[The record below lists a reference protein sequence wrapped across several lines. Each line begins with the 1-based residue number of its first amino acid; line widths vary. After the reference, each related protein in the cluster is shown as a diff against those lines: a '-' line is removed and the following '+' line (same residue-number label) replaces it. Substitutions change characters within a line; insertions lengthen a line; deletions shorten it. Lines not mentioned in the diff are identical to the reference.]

1 MKLLRKIRRIL
12 VYFLLGIIVL
22 LLSIFV
28 YLYFITKINFP
39 KVDPQLISQLHRT
52 NIDSTSFQ
60 LGNNW
65 LRKSNTGLWEMY
77 TEGKPYERGLI
88 NGILSKEL
96 IYSQEMAFHNQ
107 ICKMVPSAFYRHFLK
122 YFIGWFNRD
131 LINCLTLEQKEEIY
145 GISQSASSEF
155 NYIGNPYQRLLNYH
169 AAHDIG
175 HALQNLAL
183 VGCSSFAT
191 WGTASLNNDLIIGR
205 NFDFFVGEDFAK
217 NKIIAFCNPDSGYK
231 FMTITW
237 GGMTG
242 VLSGMN
248 IKGITVTINAAK
260 STIPEGSAT
269 PISLLSREILQ
280 YASNINEAI
289 SIAKSRKTFVSES
302 IMIGSAPDSTT
313 IIIEKTPDK
322 MDVVYPHTNK
332 IICTNHYQSSLL
344 NNESSNIDQKQN
356 SASLYRSDRIN
367 ELLAKVEKNTVTQT
381 AQILRNQLGLNEKN
395 IGLGNEKA
403 INQLICHHS
412 IIFKP
417 YEKLVWISTAPW
429 QLGSYISYDLN
440 KIFDS
445 TFTFK
450 NHEIYVSNLTIE
462 PDTFLNSKT
471 YLDFKYFQ
479 KCKEHI
485 LANVAVDSS
494 QFINSNPEF
503 YQTYLLL
510 GDAFFKKK
518 NYQKAEWYYKLSLTK
533 EVATKNEYLYI
544 QEQLTKCN
552 NKD

>member
-1 MKLLRKIRRIL
+1 MNLLRKIRRIL
-12 VYFLLGIIVL
+12 VYFLFGIMVL
-22 LLSIFV
+22 LLSLSI
-28 YLYFITKINFP
+28 YLYFITKIDFP
-39 KVDPQLISQLHRT
+39 VVDPQLISKLHRT
-52 NIDSTSFQ
+52 NIDSNSFQ
-60 LGNNW
+60 VGNNW

-107 ICKMVPSAFYRHFLK
+107 ICKIVPSAFYRHFLK

-145 GISQSASSEF
+145 GISQSASSQF

-191 WGTASLNNDLIIGR
+191 WGNASLNNDLIIGR

-289 SIAKSRKTFVSES
+289 AIAKCRKTFVSES
-302 IMIGSAPDSTT
+302 ILIGSAPDSTT

-322 MDVVYPHTNK
+322 MDVVYPHSNK
-332 IICTNHYQSSLL
+332 IICTNHFQSSLL

-450 NHEIYVSNLTIE
+450 NQEIFVSNLTIE

-471 YLDFKYFQ
+471 YFDFKYFQ
-479 KCKEHI
+479 KYKEHI
-485 LANVAVDSS
+485 LTNVAVDSS

-510 GDAFFKKK
+510 GDAFFKNK

-533 EVATKNEYLYI
+533 EIATKNEYLYI

>member
-1 MKLLRKIRRIL
+1 M
-12 VYFLLGIIVL
+12 VL
-22 LLSIFV
+22 LLSLSI
-28 YLYFITKINFP
+28 YLYFITKIDFP
-39 KVDPQLISQLHRT
+39 VVDPQLISKLHRT
-52 NIDSTSFQ
+52 NIDSNSFQ
-60 LGNNW
+60 VGNNW

-107 ICKMVPSAFYRHFLK
+107 ICKIVPSAFYRHFLK

-145 GISQSASSEF
+145 GISQSASSQF

-191 WGTASLNNDLIIGR
+191 WGNASLNNDLIIGR

-289 SIAKSRKTFVSES
+289 AIAKCRKTFVSES
-302 IMIGSAPDSTT
+302 ILIGSAPDSTT

-322 MDVVYPHTNK
+322 MDVVYPHSNK
-332 IICTNHYQSSLL
+332 IICTNHFQSSLL

-450 NHEIYVSNLTIE
+450 NQEIFVSNLTIE

-471 YLDFKYFQ
+471 YFDFKYFQ
-479 KCKEHI
+479 KYKEHI
-485 LANVAVDSS
+485 LTNVAVDSS

-510 GDAFFKKK
+510 GDAFFKNK

-533 EVATKNEYLYI
+533 EIATKNEYLYI

>member
-107 ICKMVPSAFYRHFLK
+107 ICKIVPSAFYRHFLK

-155 NYIGNPYQRLLNYH
+155 NYIGNPFQRLLNYH

-191 WGTASLNNDLIIGR
+191 WGAESLNNDLIIGR

-322 MDVVYPHTNK
+322 LDVVYPHANK

-344 NNESSNIDQKQN
+344 NNESRKIEQKQK
-356 SASLYRSDRIN
+356 SASLYRYDRIN

-445 TFTFK
+445 TFAFK
-450 NHEIYVSNLTIE
+450 NQEIYVSNLTIE
-462 PDTFLNSKT
+462 PDTFLNSKA

-485 LANVAVDSS
+485 LANVAVDTS

-518 NYQKAEWYYKLSLTK
+518 NYQKALWYYKLSLTK

-544 QEQLTKCN
+544 QEQITKCN

>member
-1 MKLLRKIRRIL
+1 MNLLRKIRRIL
-12 VYFLLGIIVL
+12 VYFLFGIMVL
-22 LLSIFV
+22 LLSLSI
-28 YLYFITKINFP
+28 YLYFITKIDFP
-39 KVDPQLISQLHRT
+39 VVDPQLISQLHRT

-107 ICKMVPSAFYRHFLK
+107 ICKIVPSAFYRHFLK

-544 QEQLTKCN
+544 QEQLMKCN

>member
-65 LRKSNTGLWEMY
+65 LGKSNTGLWEMY

-107 ICKMVPSAFYRHFLK
+107 ICKIVPSAFYRHFLK

-131 LINCLTLEQKEEIY
+131 LIKCLTLEQKEEIY
-145 GISQSASSEF
+145 GISQYASSEF

-191 WGTASLNNDLIIGR
+191 WGNASLNNDLIIGR

-289 SIAKSRKTFVSES
+289 AIAKCRKTFVSES
-302 IMIGSAPDSTT
+302 ILIGSAPDSTT

-322 MDVVYPHTNK
+322 MDVVYPHSNK
-332 IICTNHYQSSLL
+332 IICTNHFQSSLL

-450 NHEIYVSNLTIE
+450 NQEIFVSNLTIE

-471 YLDFKYFQ
+471 YRDFKYFQ
-479 KCKEHI
+479 KSKEHI
-485 LANVAVDSS
+485 LSNVDVDTS

-503 YQTYLLL
+503 YHTYVLL
-510 GDAFFKKK
+510 GDAFFKNK

>member
-107 ICKMVPSAFYRHFLK
+107 ICKIVPSAFYRHFLK

>member
-1 MKLLRKIRRIL
+1 MNLLRKIRRIL
-12 VYFLLGIIVL
+12 VYFLFGIMVL
-22 LLSIFV
+22 LLSLSI
-28 YLYFITKINFP
+28 YLYFITKIDFP
-39 KVDPQLISQLHRT
+39 VVDPQLISKLHRT
-52 NIDSTSFQ
+52 NIDSNSFQ
-60 LGNNW
+60 IGNNW
-65 LRKSNTGLWEMY
+65 LRKSSTGLWEMY
-77 TEGKPYERGLI
+77 TEGKPFERGLI

-96 IYSQEMAFHNQ
+96 IFSQEMAFHNQ
-107 ICKMVPSAFYRHFLK
+107 ICKIVPSSFYRHFLK

-131 LINCLTLEQKEEIY
+131 LINCLTPEQKEEIY

-322 MDVVYPHTNK
+322 MDVVYPHSNK
-332 IICTNHYQSSLL
+332 IICTNHFQSSLL

-450 NHEIYVSNLTIE
+450 NQEIFVSNLTIE

-485 LANVAVDSS
+485 LTNVAVDSS

-533 EVATKNEYLYI
+533 EIATKNEYLYI
-544 QEQLTKCN
+544 QEQITKCN

>member
-107 ICKMVPSAFYRHFLK
+107 ICKIVPSAFYRHFLK

-248 IKGITVTINAAK
+248 INGITVTINAAK

-544 QEQLTKCN
+544 QEQLMKCN

>member
-107 ICKMVPSAFYRHFLK
+107 ICKIVPSAFYRHFLK

-429 QLGSYISYDLN
+429 QLGSFISYDLN

-544 QEQLTKCN
+544 QEQLMKCN

>member
-1 MKLLRKIRRIL
+1 MNLLRKIRRIL
-12 VYFLLGIIVL
+12 AYFLFGIIVL
-22 LLSIFV
+22 LLSLSI
-28 YLYFITKINFP
+28 YLYFITKIDFP
-39 KVDPQLISQLHRT
+39 VVDPQLISKLHRT

-60 LGNNW
+60 IGNNW

-96 IYSQEMAFHNQ
+96 IFSQEIAFHNQ
-107 ICKMVPSAFYRHFLK
+107 ICKIVPSAFYRHFLK

-131 LINCLTLEQKEEIY
+131 LINCLTPEQKEEIY

-289 SIAKSRKTFVSES
+289 AIAKCRKTFVSES

-322 MDVVYPHTNK
+322 MDIVYPHTNK
-332 IICTNHYQSSLL
+332 IICTNHYQSPLL
-344 NNESSNIDQKQN
+344 NNESSNIDQKIN
-356 SASLYRSDRIN
+356 SASFYRYERISQ
-367 ELLAKVEKNTVTQT
+367 LLDKVKKNSVAQT

-440 KIFDS
+440 KVFDS

-471 YLDFKYFQ
+471 YHDFKYFQ
-479 KCKEHI
+479 KCKERI
-485 LANVAVDSS
+485 LTNVAVDSS

-510 GDAFFKKK
+510 GDVFFKKK

-533 EVATKNEYLYI
+533 EVATKNEYIYI
-544 QEQLTKCN
+544 QEQITKCN
-552 NKD
+552 KKD